1 MASSQNTTKKPGPK
15 KGKKLRAISIAVI
28 AALLLAL
35 FGGGY
40 AAFAYY
46 RNRVAP
52 GVTLGARDISG
63 QTREQVAETIQDM
76 AGRTTLTVT
85 ADGATE
91 KKLSLEDIGVKVDI
105 TKTVDAVFSAKDGSS
120 FSRLNPFTQKN
131 IPLVARSDDAAVQ
144 NHLADALANN
154 DGAQEPRVEY
164 DSSAGKFVSF
174 GGRSGKTVPLDEVQ
188 AALSKMLAHPGEN
201 THAHIQLDPAKPLV
215 PDEAARTAAQQANTR
230 IFSRISISNGSKKT
244 YTIPSATLASW
255 ISFSLNR
262 PHKAIDLTYD
272 EGAARRFLKTALP
285 KALNQAKVDQTQN
298 VNSTGGVISVV
309 ARGTDGV
316 AVTDTD
322 KTSAEVIT
330 SLREGRSAT
339 LTASAEV
346 TKFAV
351 KNRVLRY
358 DAADGDPWAL
368 VDLSRQQM
376 YAYKGTTLVQTF
388 NVSTGKP
395 DTPTHAGTYFVA
407 SKLPLQTM
415 RGDDYVTPDV
425 QWISY
430 FHGGEGFHSAP
441 WNING
446 IARGVPK
453 SHGCVNMN
461 PAEAKWLYDFLPR
474 GAMVKVIGSTPSG
487 PVR

>member
-1 MASSQNTTKKPGPK
+1 MASSQNNTKKPGPK

-52 GVTLGARDISG
+52 GVTLGTRDISG

-85 ADGATE
+85 ADGAVA

-105 TKTVDAVFSAKDGSS
+105 AKTVDAVFSAKDGSS

-131 IPLVARSDDAAVQ
+131 ISLVARSDDAAVQ

-154 DGAQEPRVEY
+154 
-164 DSSAGKFVSF
+164 AGKFVSF

-201 THAHIQLDPAKPLV
+201 THAHIQLDAAEPLIS
-215 PDEAARTAAQQANTR
+215 DAAARSAAQQANTR

-262 PHKAIDLTYD
+262 PHKTIDLAYD

-298 VNSTGGVISVV
+298 VSSTGGVISVV
-309 ARGTDGV
+309 THGTDGV

-330 SLREGRSAT
+330 SLREGRNAA
-339 LTASAEV
+339 LTASTEI